1 LRLDIRYFSPIAAS
15 RPKVKGKTS
24 KQKST
29 HVHHG
34 FHLHNYT
41 KNHMINNHKST
52 YY

>member
-15 RPKVKGKTS
+15 RPKTKGTTATEVKQCS
-24 KQKST
+24 P
-29 HVHHG
+29 G
-34 FHLHNYT
+34 FNLHNYT